1 MDYQQMGNQIQ
12 KIRKRKG
19 LTQEKLAEL
28 ADLSVPY
35 ISHIERATKKPS
47 LGTLLKIAAALDVTA
62 NELLYGLQ
70 PADRTAYYQET
81 QQLLDECSM
90 LERRILLE
98 VVTSVR
104 KGMQE
109 YKKNLMGCA

>member
-12 KIRKRKG
+12 KIRKQKG
-19 LTQEKLAEL
+19 LTQEKL

-47 LGTLLKIAAALDVTA
+47 LGTLLKIAAALNVTA